1 MCQWFLDRMDS
12 EWIKNKKR
20 FLDKIDLMDIS
31 FCTTDPKS
39 LNFNKKLN
47 VYYMPNPVDESFE
60 VLRNY
65 ENRYFNNDV
74 FCYESWSS

>member
-31 FCTTDPKS
+31 F
-39 LNFNKKLN
+39 
-47 VYYMPNPVDESFE
+47 VQQIQNP
-60 VLRNY
+60 
-65 ENRYFNNDV
+65 
-74 FCYESWSS
+74 